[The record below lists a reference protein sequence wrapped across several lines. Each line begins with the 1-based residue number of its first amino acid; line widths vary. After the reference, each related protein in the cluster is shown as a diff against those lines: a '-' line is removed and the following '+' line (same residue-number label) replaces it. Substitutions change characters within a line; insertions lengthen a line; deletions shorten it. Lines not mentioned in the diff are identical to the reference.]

1 MNAILNALRHPVSE
15 RLGWSLIHLLWQ
27 GTVVAMLLAGLLWL
41 LRRRSVNSRHV
52 PGFCCSRCH

>member
-27 GTVVAMLLAGLLWL
+27 GCAYRKLHPRLYCRTLA
-41 LRRRSVNSRHV
+41 V
-52 PGFCCSRCH
+52 